1 MCCERVKRVTV
12 KMIKQISIPP
22 LESILPTT
30 RKVDEAGQTR
40 RTLPIF
46 QTFFSIENEEEG
58 STFGKHELDCRS
70 FDPPCRPRPSDREF
84 FIFLL
89 KTCWKESNRVDRGE
103 EDTLYGKMF
112 HGDRCKSASI
122 PFPSPPRVKIRQI
135 RMKRAVGPP
144 FSLEPRDGRVYYVRS
159 CTCQSW
165 GYGFRFQRRSAW
177 SS

>member
-1 MCCERVKRVTV
+1 
-12 KMIKQISIPP
+12 MIKQISIPP

-58 STFGKHELDCRS
+58 STFGKHELDCRP

-122 PFPSPPRVKIRQI
+122 PFPSPPSGEDTSDTYEKGGW
-135 RMKRAVGPP
+135 ATL
-144 FSLEPRDGRVYYVRS
+144 FPRTTGWPGLLRTKLYVSVVRIWLPIS
-159 CTCQSW
+159 EA
-165 GYGFRFQRRSAW
+165 FRLVIIKEGMW
-177 SS
+177 